1 LKPKD
6 QGKTLKDY
14 KKLDIWQRAMD
25 YAVEIYKL
33 SAHLPSEEKYG
44 LASQIRRAVCSIS
57 MNIAEG
63 SGCESQKEFK
73 LFLEYAHR
81 STHEVLTILELIE
94 RLKLCEDKHIPDL
107 LETGKEIRAMIHAFM
122 KKL

>member
-1 LKPKD
+1 L
-6 QGKTLKDY
+6 QDY
-14 KKLDIWQRAMD
+14 KKLEIWHKAMD

-33 SAHLPSEEKYG
+33 SARLPSMEKYG
-44 LASQIRRAVCSIS
+44 LTAQIRRAVCSIS
-57 MNIAEG
+57 LNIAEG
-63 SGCESQKEFK
+63 AGCESYKEFR

-94 RLKLCEDKHIPDL
+94 RLKLCEDKYIPDL
-107 LETGKEIRAMIHAFM
+107 LQKGKEIRAMIHAFI